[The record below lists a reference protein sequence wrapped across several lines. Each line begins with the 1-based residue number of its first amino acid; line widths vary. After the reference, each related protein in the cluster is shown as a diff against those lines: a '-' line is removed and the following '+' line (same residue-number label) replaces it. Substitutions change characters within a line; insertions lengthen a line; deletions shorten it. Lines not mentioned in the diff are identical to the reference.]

1 MSWNQQIALSVG
13 GTFGHLKPA
22 IQAASI
28 AKDRFFLIGIGLKES
43 PFLIESDLQ
52 IVSLKG
58 ARKFFLLLKSCWDAF
73 VAFQQKNP
81 KIVICF
87 GSFHSFPATI
97 VALLLGK
104 PIWVFEPNAKMGKV
118 NRFFS
123 FFAHKILC
131 YEHSLA
137 STFPHRGIV
146 LTPEL
151 TAYDPEESFR
161 FFGLTRDKKVLLIL
175 GGSSG
180 SKFINDFVLEY
191 VLALKDFQII
201 HFVGPKNDPTV
212 FQELYREHQ
221 IPAFVE
227 TFSLELLRA
236 MSIADVAISRAGASS
251 LKELL
256 HYQVP
261 TLIIP
266 FEGADL
272 HQREN
277 GINFLKNGGVG
288 TIVLEEKKGEMIS
301 ELFLILQKQKKDSN
315 SMQKGLKWSDIISLE

>member
-43 PFLIESDLQ
+43 PFLIDSDLQ

-73 VAFQQKNP
+73 IAFQQKNP

-97 VALLLGK
+97 IALLLGK

-131 YEHSLA
+131 YEESLA
-137 STFPHRGIV
+137 LTFPNRGIV

-151 TAYDPEESFR
+151 TTYDSLASFQY
-161 FFGLTRDKKVLLIL
+161 FGLTREKKVLLIL

-180 SKFINDFVLEY
+180 SKFINDFVSEQIR
-191 VLALKDFQII
+191 ALKDFQII
-201 HFVGPKNDPTV
+201 HFVGPKNDPTI
-212 FQELYREHQ
+212 FQKLYQENQ
-221 IPAFVE
+221 IPAYVE
-227 TFSLELLRA
+227 TFSLELVRA

-272 HQREN
+272 HQLEN

-288 TIVLEEKKGEMIS
+288 TIVMEEKKGEMLS
-301 ELFLILQKQKKDSN
+301 ELFLILQKQRKGAN
-315 SMQKGLKWSDIISLE
+315 RLQKGLKWSDIISLE